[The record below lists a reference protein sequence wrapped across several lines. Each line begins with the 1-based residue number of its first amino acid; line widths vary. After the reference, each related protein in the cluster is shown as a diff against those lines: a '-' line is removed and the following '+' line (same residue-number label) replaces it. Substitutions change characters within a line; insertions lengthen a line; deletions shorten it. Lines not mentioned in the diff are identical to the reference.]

1 MNSVDQQLP
10 SAHDDGDA
18 NQNQAGPRVLI
29 VEDDPDSQY
38 IYRLYLEH
46 HGFEVISALT
56 SAEAIRLASEATPDV
71 ILMDISIPGMD
82 GWSTTKVLKQGA
94 DTSEVPIIIITA
106 HAFPQDHVRAADVG
120 CDGFLSK
127 PCELGRLK
135 EAILE
140 VMDAEAQTGSHA

>member
-1 MNSVDQQLP
+1 MNSVDQTLP
-10 SAHDDGDA
+10 NADEGEA
-18 NQNQAGPRVLI
+18 NGPRVLI

-38 IYRLYLEH
+38 IYRLYLDH
-46 HGFEVISALT
+46 HGFEVVSALT
-56 SAEAIRLASEATPDV
+56 SDEAIRLAREAKPDV
-71 ILMDISIPGMD
+71 ILMDVSIPGMD

-135 EAILE
+135 EVILE
-140 VMDAEAQTGSHA
+140 VIEAGPRRRSHA